1 VMAPV
6 TTVLNHRDLQSHSS
20 SIRPAVCTNRTT
32 ATHETAEVVLA
43 TVSMTMVLFRV
54 TRVHL
59 QVDTNIS
66 NKHTVSI
73 FRVEVLTEDGGSIV
87 PRHLRVYEGS

>member
-1 VMAPV
+1 VMAPG

-20 SIRPAVCTNRTT
+20 SIRPAICTNRTT
-32 ATHETAEVVLA
+32 ATHETAEVLA

-87 PRHLRVYEGS
+87 LRHFRVYEGS